1 MRGEYSLFTA
11 VRFLNEKH
19 NCDSFNL
26 PLHFLQKL
34 WYTVYEVRTVR
45 FRPFVY
51 DATNQQLPIVIEPM
65 TQQDAATTTREPR
78 WQTDWTSE

>member
-1 MRGEYSLFTA
+1 MRKIFYDCNAKYNSYSLFTA

-34 WYTVYEVRTVR
+34 WY
-45 FRPFVY
+45 
-51 DATNQQLPIVIEPM
+51 AI
-65 TQQDAATTTREPR
+65 
-78 WQTDWTSE
+78 

>member
-34 WYTVYEVRTVR
+34 WY
-45 FRPFVY
+45 
-51 DATNQQLPIVIEPM
+51 AT
-65 TQQDAATTTREPR
+65 
-78 WQTDWTSE
+78 